1 MSRLRSGL
9 TILLVLV
16 LMVLVGG
23 CVSPQQFPPP
33 SDSVTFLTRDYRF
46 EDVMKSNDNVKG
58 WARDTLDVVN
68 ELQYQLELEKQN
80 K

>member
-1 MSRLRSGL
+1 VINLRSGL
-9 TILLVLV
+9 TKLLALG

-23 CVSPQQFPPP
+23 CASTKQFPPP
-33 SDSVTFLTRDYRF
+33 SDSVEFLTRDYRF
-46 EDVMKSNDNVKG
+46 ADVMKSNQNVKG

>member
-1 MSRLRSGL
+1 MKLKKAFVKLS
-9 TILLVLV
+9 VV
-16 LMVLVGG
+16 ALMALVGG
-23 CVSPQQFPPP
+23 CASTQPYPPP

-46 EDVMKSNDNVKG
+46 KDVMESNQNVKG
-58 WARDTLDVVN
+58 WAQDTLHILN

>member
-1 MSRLRSGL
+1 
-9 TILLVLV
+9 
-16 LMVLVGG
+16 MVLVGG
-23 CVSPQQFPPP
+23 CASTQQFPPP

-46 EDVMKSNDNVKG
+46 ADVMKSNENVKG
-58 WARDTLDVVN
+58 WARDTLDVIN

>member
-1 MSRLRSGL
+1 
-9 TILLVLV
+9 
-16 LMVLVGG
+16 
-23 CVSPQQFPPP
+23 
-33 SDSVTFLTRDYRF
+33 
-46 EDVMKSNDNVKG
+46 MKSNQNVKG

>member
-1 MSRLRSGL
+1 MSKLRSGL
-9 TILLVLV
+9 TKLLALG

-23 CVSPQQFPPP
+23 CASTQQFPPP

-46 EDVMKSNDNVKG
+46 ADVMKSNENVKG
-58 WARDTLDVVN
+58 WARDTLDIVN
-68 ELQYQLELEKQN
+68 ELQYQLEVEKN

>member
-1 MSRLRSGL
+1 VNRLKIGL
-9 TILLVLV
+9 TKLLVLG

-46 EDVMKSNDNVKG
+46 ADVMKSNENVKG

-68 ELQYQLELEKQN
+68 ELQYQLEVEKN